1 MNKVMMIAGAIA
13 LIGVMTGCLTMSPEE
28 RREAYAKEYERLAA
42 LPPAEVVQSPNKAIS
57 DCAKLSCDLFNE
69 VQPLMKAYATAVE
82 NRREYTGFM
91 NDVRYYVEEEGMS
104 NKDACK
110 KVHDAVIAADA
121 KLPADQKVW
130 PKIQKGIVAANQLD
144 PKKQLANIALLVA
157 RNAEIVKSAKK
168 LSSALQ
174 DKDFM
179 GRYAECTAIS
189 KQLAQALECLVFLG
203 DQYSRVV
210 ELENYAR

>member
-144 PKKQLANIALLVA
+144 PRSSLPILRCSLLAMP
-157 RNAEIVKSAKK
+157 KS
-168 LSSALQ
+168 
-174 DKDFM
+174 
-179 GRYAECTAIS
+179 
-189 KQLAQALECLVFLG
+189 
-203 DQYSRVV
+203 
-210 ELENYAR
+210 

>member
-1 MNKVMMIAGAIA
+1 M
-13 LIGVMTGCLTMSPEE
+13 
-28 RREAYAKEYERLAA
+28 
-42 LPPAEVVQSPNKAIS
+42 
-57 DCAKLSCDLFNE
+57 
-69 VQPLMKAYATAVE
+69 
-82 NRREYTGFM
+82 
-91 NDVRYYVEEEGMS
+91 
-104 NKDACK
+104 
-110 KVHDAVIAADA
+110 
-121 KLPADQKVW
+121 
-130 PKIQKGIVAANQLD
+130 
-144 PKKQLANIALLVA
+144 
-157 RNAEIVKSAKK
+157 KSAKK